1 VNSSVNR
8 VARIFCAFAAS
19 SFGLASVAFSQ
30 AASSNPSAASSVATA
45 AVAVPSAD
53 QILDRYLE
61 ATGGR
66 AAWEKI
72 HSRVSTGTVEIPEM
86 KMSGT
91 AEMWE
96 EAPDRALVKMVIS
109 GSVFLEGFD
118 GTSAWSSDPK
128 DGLHEQKGLQLA
140 ETRRGSDFRF
150 PVDFRELYPKV
161 VASGERTV
169 TGRSTYVIEATPPG
183 GGEPDR
189 AFFDT
194 QTGLLVHMV
203 TQHHNDDGSVEPF
216 EEDFGDYRAVDGVK
230 IPFMIRQSSSQV
242 DFTIRI
248 DEVHQ
253 NVAMDDTR
261 FSKPLAQ

>member
-1 VNSSVNR
+1 VNSIVNR
-8 VARIFCAFAAS
+8 AVRIFCALAAAS
-19 SFGLASVAFSQ
+19 FALASVVFSQ
-30 AASSNPSAASSVATA
+30 TPSPNPGTTSERAAAS
-45 AVAVPSAD
+45 VAVPSAD
-53 QILDRYLE
+53 RILDKYLE

-96 EAPDRALVKMVIS
+96 KAPDSALVKMVIS

-118 GTSAWSSDPK
+118 GKSAWSSDPK
-128 DGLHEQKGLQLA
+128 DGLQEQKGLQLA

-150 PVDFRELYPKV
+150 PVDFRRLYPNV

-169 TGRSTYVIEATPPG
+169 AGRPTYVVEATPPEG
-183 GGEPDR
+183 GQPDR
-189 AFFDT
+189 AFFDP
-194 QTGLLVHMV
+194 QTGLLVHIV

-230 IPFMIRQSSSQV
+230 IPFMIHQSGSQV

-248 DEVHQ
+248 SEVHQ
-253 NVAMDDTR
+253 NVAVDDTR
-261 FSKPLAQ
+261 FSKPVVQ